1 MPEMQCR
8 VFNLY
13 NIMHKGLEQLVL
25 IYSFKH
31 NHEPQHNDAIEIEE
45 IKSGDI
51 EKSDNDNGYVEE
63 ELILVSEDFKV
74 DIQ

>member
-51 EKSDNDNGYVEE
+51 EK
-63 ELILVSEDFKV
+63 
-74 DIQ
+74 